1 MRRAAVRLLHARPGD
16 ARQSVARSRA
26 TAGRGPGRA
35 LAERQYLPLRRISGV
50 SPRLR
55 CGRRERSAMT
65 ARANELLHVGSSI
78 PGVDSRDKLTGA
90 AVYASDLVLDGMLHA
105 KILRSPCA
113 HARIRAIDT
122 APALA
127 VDGVVAVATGADLAG
142 LDPYYGAF
150 ILDQPVLA
158 IDKGRFA
165 GEPVAAVAA
174 LDEAQAYRALE
185 RIKIDYEQLPPLTTI
200 QQSLAEGAPALF
212 DRTHASPLTA
222 GAANSRYIQDPDP
235 NVLFEYYYATGD
247 AEGLLGQCAHVFE
260 DRFSFSRLS
269 HFGLEPHVSLARAD
283 ANGIEVW
290 SNNQDPFLLREDI
303 ARIFGL
309 PLSRVRFHGGLIG
322 GGFGAKS
329 YCKIEPIA
337 VLLARKTGRPVR
349 LALTMA
355 ESMATV
361 CEHGAEIRLRS
372 GVSAAGETIARE
384 AVVLLDG
391 GAYADASPSVAMRI
405 GTRFAG
411 PYAWRGVKATVKVVR
426 TTTIPAGSFRG
437 FGAGHVAWS
446 SESQIDMIARRLGH
460 DPCAMRLR
468 NLVPFGSS
476 NVPGETPLDSDLHA
490 GLRAVADRISYAK
503 PRQAGR
509 GIGLAVAIKSAGAS
523 PRAAARVRLG
533 GSGAYVGGA
542 RAFGLACVP
551 VGDIEWDATPFD
563 SGTHASCGLAVSG
576 LAVAEA
582 AQKARAAVLAFAA
595 SKLGCLAAELDF
607 ENFIVSSRDTRYPLA
622 ALLADGQLAIGT
634 EFRGESSKQTGGGA
648 LFWMPSW
655 TAGGGEVD
663 AETGVYRVLRLV
675 TAIDAGKAI
684 NPQRCQSQAE
694 GGAVQGLGQALF
706 EHLAYADDAPVN
718 ADPLRYRVPRIGEV
732 PANFDALVLEHG
744 RGPGPYGSKG
754 IGEAGNLTIPAA
766 VANAIADAIGA
777 RVTDLPISAD
787 KVWRARARG

>member
-1 MRRAAVRLLHARPGD
+1 
-16 ARQSVARSRA
+16 
-26 TAGRGPGRA
+26 
-35 LAERQYLPLRRISGV
+35 
-50 SPRLR
+50 
-55 CGRRERSAMT
+55 MT

-78 PGVDSRDKLTGA
+78 PGVDSRDKITGA
-90 AVYASDLVLDGMLHA
+90 AVYASDLAMDGMLHA
-105 KILRSPCA
+105 KILRSPYA
-113 HARIRAIDT
+113 HARIGSIDT
-122 APALA
+122 TRALA
-127 VDGVVAVATGADLAG
+127 VEGVVAVATGADLAG
-142 LDPYYGAF
+142 LDPFYGAF

-158 IDKGRFA
+158 IDKVRFA

-174 LDEAQAYRALE
+174 ADEAQAYRALE
-185 RIKIDYEQLPPLTTI
+185 RIRVEYEELPPLTTI
-200 QQSLAEGAPALF
+200 EQALAAGAPALF
-212 DRTHASPLTA
+212 DRTHASTLTA
-222 GAANSRYIQDPDP
+222 APPNSRFVREPEP
-235 NVLFEYYYATGD
+235 NVLFEYHYATGD
-247 AEGLLGQCAHVFE
+247 AEALLGQCAHVFE

-283 ANGIEVW
+283 TGAIEVW

-361 CEHGAEIRLRS
+361 CEHAAEIRLRT
-372 GVSAAGETIARE
+372 GVSDAGETIARE
-384 AVVLLDG
+384 ATVLLDG

-405 GTRFAG
+405 GSRFAG
-411 PYAWRGVKATVKVVR
+411 PYLWRAVKATVRVVR

-460 DPCAMRLR
+460 DPYAMRLR
-468 NLVPFGSS
+468 NLAQFGSS
-476 NVPGETPLDSDLHA
+476 NVPGETPVDSDLHA
-490 GLRAVADRISYAK
+490 GLRAVADRIDYAK
-503 PRQAGR
+503 PRQPGR
-509 GIGLAVAIKSAGAS
+509 GVGFAVAIKSAGAAHRTDAS
-523 PRAAARVRLG
+523 VRIT
-533 GSGAYVGGA
+533 GSGSVIAESAVSEIGQSTRTVTA
-542 RAFGLACVP
+542 QIVAEALRVDLACVT
-551 VGDIEWDATPFD
+551 VGEIDTDMTPFD

-576 LAVAEA
+576 LAVTEA

-595 SKLGCLAAELDF
+595 GKLGCLPSELDF
-607 ENFIVSSRDTRYPLA
+607 ENFIVSHRDVRYPLA
-622 ALLADGQLAIGT
+622 TLLTDSQLDIST
-634 EFRGESSKQTGGGA
+634 EFRGEGSKQTGGGA

-655 TAGGGEVD
+655 TAAEAEVD
-663 AETGVYRVLRLV
+663 AETGAYRVLRLV

-694 GGAVQGLGQALF
+694 GAAMQGLGQAMF
-706 EHLAYADDAPVN
+706 EHLGYADNAPLN
-718 ADPLRYRVPRIGEV
+718 ADPLHYRVPRIADV

-766 VANAIADAIGA
+766 VANAIADASGA
-777 RVTDLPISAD
+777 RVTDLPISPD
-787 KVWRARARG
+787 RVWRARTRLGEIDHLGRT

>member
-1 MRRAAVRLLHARPGD
+1 
-16 ARQSVARSRA
+16 
-26 TAGRGPGRA
+26 
-35 LAERQYLPLRRISGV
+35 
-50 SPRLR
+50 
-55 CGRRERSAMT
+55 MT
-65 ARANELLHVGSSI
+65 ARANELLHVGTSL
-78 PGVDSRDKLTGA
+78 PGVDSRDKITGA

-105 KILRSPCA
+105 KILRSPLA
-113 HARIRAIDT
+113 HARIRSIDT

-127 VDGVVAVATGADLAG
+127 VDGVVAAATGADLAG
-142 LDPYYGAF
+142 LDPFYGAF

-158 IDKGRFA
+158 IDKVRFA
-165 GEPVAAVAA
+165 GEPVAAIAA
-174 LDEAQAYRALE
+174 ADETQAYRALE
-185 RIKIDYEQLPPLTTI
+185 RIKVDYEELPALTTI
-200 QQSLAEGAPALF
+200 EQSLAEGAPALF
-212 DRTHASPLTA
+212 NRTHASTLTA
-222 GAANSRYIQDPDP
+222 APPNSRFIQEPDP
-235 NVLFEYYYATGD
+235 NVLFEYHYATGD
-247 AEGLLGQCAHVFE
+247 AEALLQRCAHVFE

-283 ANGIEVW
+283 PNAIEVW

-303 ARIFGL
+303 SRIFGL
-309 PLSRVRFHGGLIG
+309 PLSSVRFHGGLIG

-361 CEHGAEIRLRS
+361 CEHAAEIRLRS

-405 GTRFAG
+405 GSRFAG
-411 PYAWRGVKATVKVVR
+411 PYVWRAVKATVKVVR

-446 SESQIDMIARRLGH
+446 SESQIDMIARRIGH

-468 NLVPFGSS
+468 NLASFGTS
-476 NVPGETPLDSDLHA
+476 NVPGETPVDSDLHA
-490 GLRAVADRISYAK
+490 GLRAVADRIGYAK
-503 PRQAGR
+503 PRQPGR
-509 GIGLAVAIKSAGAS
+509 GIGFAVAIKSAGAAHRADAS
-523 PRAAARVRLG
+523 VRISGLGSVVAAAGVSEIGQSTRTVITQIVAEVLRVDP
-533 GSGAYVGGA
+533 
-542 RAFGLACVP
+542 ACVT
-551 VGDIEWDATPFD
+551 VGDIDTDTTPFD

-595 SKLGCLAAELDF
+595 GKLGCFPAELDF
-607 ENFIVSSRDTRYPLA
+607 ENFIVSYRDARYPLA
-622 ALLADGQLAIGT
+622 ALLTDSQLAAGT
-634 EFRGESSKQTGGGA
+634 EFRGETAKQTGGGA

-655 TAGGGEVD
+655 TAAEVEVD

-694 GGAVQGLGQALF
+694 GAAVQGLGQAMF
-706 EHLAYADDAPVN
+706 EHLAYGDGAPRN
-718 ADPLRYRVPRIGEV
+718 ADPLRYRVPRIADI

-744 RGPGPYGSKG
+744 RGPGPYGAKG

-766 VANAIADAIGA
+766 VANAIADAIGT
-777 RVTDLPISAD
+777 RVADLPITPD
-787 KVWRARARG
+787 KVWLASAREA

>member
-1 MRRAAVRLLHARPGD
+1 
-16 ARQSVARSRA
+16 
-26 TAGRGPGRA
+26 
-35 LAERQYLPLRRISGV
+35 
-50 SPRLR
+50 
-55 CGRRERSAMT
+55 MT
-65 ARANELLHVGSSI
+65 ARANELLHVGNSM
-78 PGVDSRDKLTGA
+78 PGVDSRDKITGA
-90 AVYASDLVLDGMLHA
+90 AVYASDIVLDGMLHA
-105 KILRSPCA
+105 KILRSPFA
-113 HARIRAIDT
+113 HARIRSID
-122 APALA
+122 AVAALT
-127 VDGVVAVATGADLAG
+127 VDGVVAVATGADLAS

-158 IDKGRFA
+158 IDKVRFA

-174 LDEAQAYRALE
+174 ADEAQAYRALE
-185 RIKIDYEQLPPLTTI
+185 RIRVDYEELPTLTTI
-200 QQSLAEGAPALF
+200 EQALSEGAPPLF
-212 DRTHASPLTA
+212 DRTHASTLTA
-222 GAANSRYIQDPDP
+222 APPNSRFIQEPEP
-235 NVLFEYYYATGD
+235 NVLFEYHYATGD
-247 AEGLLGQCAHVFE
+247 AEALLRQCAYVFE

-283 ANGIEVW
+283 AGAAEVW
-290 SNNQDPFLLREDI
+290 SNNQDPFLLREDT

-309 PLSRVRFHGGLIG
+309 SLSHVRFHGGPIG

-361 CEHGAEIRLRS
+361 CEHAAEIRLRS
-372 GVSAAGETIARE
+372 GVSATGETIARE

-405 GTRFAG
+405 GSRFAG
-411 PYAWRGVKATVKVVR
+411 PYVWRAVKATVKVVR

-446 SESQIDMIARRLGH
+446 SESQIDMIARRLGN

-468 NLVPFGSS
+468 NLASFGAS
-476 NVPGETPLDSDLHA
+476 NVPGETPVDSDLHA
-490 GLRAVADRISYAK
+490 GLNAVADRIGYAEPRK
-503 PRQAGR
+503 PNCGV
-509 GIGLAVAIKSAGAS
+509 GLAVAIKSAGAAHRADAS
-523 PRAAARVRLG
+523 IRISGSGFVVAAAGVSEIGQSTRTVVTQIVAEALH
-533 GSGAYVGGA
+533 VDPT
-542 RAFGLACVP
+542 CVT
-551 VGDIEWDATPFD
+551 VGDIDTDSTPFD

-595 SKLGCLAAELDF
+595 SRLGCPPAELDF
-607 ENFIVSSRDTRYPLA
+607 ENFVVSYRDARYPLA
-622 ALLADGQLAIGT
+622 RLLADSQLAIGT
-634 EFRGESSKQTGGGA
+634 EFRGESTKQTGRNA
-648 LFWMPSW
+648 IFWMPSW
-655 TAGGGEVD
+655 TAAEVEVD
-663 AETGVYRVLRLV
+663 AETGMYRVLRLV

-694 GGAVQGLGQALF
+694 GAAVQGLGQAMF
-706 EHLAYADDAPVN
+706 EQLAYADGAPLN
-718 ADPLRYRVPRIGEV
+718 ADPLRYRVPRIADV

-744 RGPGPYGSKG
+744 QGPGPYGSKG

-766 VANAIADAIGA
+766 IANAIADAIGA
-777 RVTDLPISAD
+777 RVTDLPITAD
-787 KVWRARARG
+787 KVWRARPLLDATNHLGRT